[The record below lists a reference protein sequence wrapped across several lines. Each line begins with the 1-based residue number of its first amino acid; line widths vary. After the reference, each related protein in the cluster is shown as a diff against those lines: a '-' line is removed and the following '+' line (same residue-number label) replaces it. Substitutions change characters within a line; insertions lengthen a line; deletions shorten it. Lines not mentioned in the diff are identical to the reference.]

1 MKSGSIVPYRAAAQ
15 MLIRKDELMNK
26 VLVTAVSAALLTGAA
41 LSPANAWRGGGG
53 FHQGFRG
60 GFRGGER
67 FEHFH
72 DHDRFRGRGFALG
85 LGLGALG
92 GGYYGPPVYYYSP
105 PPVYYYPP
113 PPPGYY
119 YGTDGRLYP
128 L

>member
-1 MKSGSIVPYRAAAQ
+1 MPV
-15 MLIRKDELMNK
+15 LEDELMNK
-26 VLVTAVSAALLTGAA
+26 VLVAAVSAALLIGAA
-41 LSPANAWRGGGG
+41 ASPANAWRGGGD
-53 FHQGFRG
+53 FRGG

-72 DHDRFRGRGFALG
+72 DHDRFRGRFFGGFALG

-92 GGYYGPPVYYYSP
+92 GGYYGPPAYYYGP